1 MSNIKYIVW
10 DWNGTLVN
18 DGWLFV
24 ELINQVLKKRNLK
37 EITLDIYK
45 EEFCFPLEKYYEKI
59 GFDFN
64 LEPYEIPS
72 MEFVDLYNKNKY
84 RPHLYSGAISL
95 LKKMC
100 DLGIKNY
107 LLSAQNEASLK
118 DLVKFYKIGP
128 YFEKIRGTNNFH
140 ARGKELVAKEMLKEM
155 SCAES
160 VLFVGDTNMDMD
172 IAKMYASKFIAIAFG
187 HQSGNRFK
195 KSKKIKLVESFKDL
209 DSWLL
214 KKCSGRL

>member
-1 MSNIKYIVW
+1 MNNIKHIVW

-24 ELINQVLKKRNLK
+24 ELINRVLKKRTLR
-37 EITLDIYK
+37 EITIDIYR
-45 EEFCFPLEKYYEKI
+45 EEFCFPLEKYYKKI

-84 RPHLYSGAISL
+84 RPRLYSGAINL
-95 LKKMC
+95 LKKLC

-107 LLSAQNEASLK
+107 LLSAQNEVSLK
-118 DLVKFYKIGP
+118 ELVKFYKIEP
-128 YFEKIRGTNNFH
+128 YFEKIRGTTNFH
-140 ARGKELVAKEMLKEM
+140 ARGKDLVAKEMLKEIP
-155 SCAES
+155 SVES

-172 IAKMYASKFIAIAFG
+172 IAKMHASKFVAIAFG
-187 HQSGNRFK
+187 HQSGKRFK

-214 KKCSGRL
+214 KKCLGHL